1 MAVHP
6 AMPGLSVT
14 ISIDGTAAPESGSA
28 SALSGIYRFY
38 TNYRSGAKYSIDV
51 FVGSGFVCADASDLL
66 RFDVCIDG
74 RKVGWFYVS
83 KPTHGP
89 SNQFLRFDHRC
100 MTEADGSSSPQYFV
114 FSELASGMLT
124 QSQKAHWRSYVSEI
138 VEVADDDTIKADKKT
153 YQIHGKF

>member
-14 ISIDGTAAPESGSA
+14 IGIDGTAAPEFGSA

-38 TNYRSGAKYSIDV
+38 TNCRSGAKYSIDV

-114 FSELASGMLT
+114 FSELAS
-124 QSQKAHWRSYVSEI
+124 
-138 VEVADDDTIKADKKT
+138 VEVADDDTIKADKKRIRSMGSIDSRISRP
-153 YQIHGKF
+153 QARGRAAKH